1 MPRRVVGPLPAR
13 ECVCI
18 ASFYSPD
25 VARELRRR
33 ARREHVGAGRI
44 ASRIVSTVVERELAE
59 RKTKRAA
66 KITAEDRPEA
76 KQ

>member
-18 ASFYSPD
+18 AGFYSPD

-33 ARREHVGAGRI
+33 ARREKVGAGRI
-44 ASRIVSTVVERELAE
+44 ASRIVSAVVERELAE
-59 RKTKRAA
+59 RKTKRAT
-66 KITAEDRPEA
+66 KTTADDHLEA